1 MADNIV
7 LKNEETNNLGRIEM
21 APEVLEIIIGIAA
34 AKVDG
39 VYSMRGS
46 LANNI
51 SALLGRQNRG
61 KGVKLSNT
69 DTDLAVDVYTF
80 LNYGVSVPKVA
91 NEIQEK
97 VRQQVLFM
105 TGIELAA
112 VLCPK
117 LSEINFSQS
126 PKVRDGPLIRLVK
139 SRLCGRFV
147 SLRC

>member
-7 LKNEETNNLGRIEM
+7 LKNEETNDLGRIEM

-61 KGVKLSNT
+61 K
-69 DTDLAVDVYTF
+69 DLAVDVYTF

-112 VLCPK
+112 VNVHIQGMVPEKEEPTVDPNNLF
-117 LSEINFSQS
+117 EENG
-126 PKVRDGPLIRLVK
+126 DE
-139 SRLCGRFV
+139 
-147 SLRC
+147 

>member
-1 MADNIV
+1 
-7 LKNEETNNLGRIEM
+7 
-21 APEVLEIIIGIAA
+21 
-34 AKVDG
+34 
-39 VYSMRGS
+39 MRGS

-112 VLCPK
+112 VNVHIQGMVPEKEEPTVDPNNLF
-117 LSEINFSQS
+117 EENG
-126 PKVRDGPLIRLVK
+126 DE
-139 SRLCGRFV
+139 
-147 SLRC
+147 

>member
-7 LKNEETNNLGRIEM
+7 LKNEETNDLGRIEM

-112 VLCPK
+112 VNVHIQGMVPEKEEPTVDPNNLFD
-117 LSEINFSQS
+117 ENG
-126 PKVRDGPLIRLVK
+126 DE
-139 SRLCGRFV
+139 
-147 SLRC
+147 